1 MVGFHWRV
9 KEKLHG
15 SQEVFKLRHDSL
27 ISKQNLLRS
36 TSMKLANIDLQNS
49 MYQSDSGIPQT
60 VELSQNNTIS
70 GDTFHNAFFESYWNK
85 YSSVKEVSL
94 TISFQ
99 GEIDLQIFCMASLIM
114 KSLQHLT
121 IVLILSVTG
130 SWTKG

>member
-1 MVGFHWRV
+1 
-9 KEKLHG
+9 
-15 SQEVFKLRHDSL
+15 
-27 ISKQNLLRS
+27 
-36 TSMKLANIDLQNS
+36 MKLANIDLQNS

-99 GEIDLQIFCMASLIM
+99 GEIDLQILRRDLRTKQEELVISQSLLNQEL
-114 KSLQHLT
+114 KSRSISFKLAEKSESRIFFRIKALT
-121 IVLILSVTG
+121 ETVFDNRN
-130 SWTKG
+130 